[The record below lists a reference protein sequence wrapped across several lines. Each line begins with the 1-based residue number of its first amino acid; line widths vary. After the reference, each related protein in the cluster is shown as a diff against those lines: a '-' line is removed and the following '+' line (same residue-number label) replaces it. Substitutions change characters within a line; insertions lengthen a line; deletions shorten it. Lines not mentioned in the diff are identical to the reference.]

1 MSGLQ
6 NNLLKRD
13 ENKLKQISFPR
24 QTFLDISTRV
34 SNFGC
39 ICLTWDPAQVGL
51 IQTLIPQKIK
61 ATFLSY
67 RSRFTCR
74 LKFHKR
80 DRQNSKKIDLLFFK
94 IYMNIDL
101 RTGRLKGKNPSL
113 TISSKTY
120 FKLFCIGNES
130 ICFIFFRFIHQIKIY
145 SKPEKVDSFATK
157 IMTVINRCNIPKT
170 KN

>member
-13 ENKLKQISFPR
+13 ENKLKQISFPT

-39 ICLTWDPAQVGL
+39 ICLTWDPAQVAL
-51 IQTLIPQKIK
+51 MQTLILQKIK

-80 DRQNSKKIDLLFFK
+80 DGQNSKKIDLLFFL
-94 IYMNIDL
+94 NIHE
-101 RTGRLKGKNPSL
+101 
-113 TISSKTY
+113 Y
-120 FKLFCIGNES
+120 
-130 ICFIFFRFIHQIKIY
+130 
-145 SKPEKVDSFATK
+145 
-157 IMTVINRCNIPKT
+157 
-170 KN
+170 

>member
-39 ICLTWDPAQVGL
+39 ICLTWDPAQVAL
-51 IQTLIPQKIK
+51 MQTLIPQTLPQTIK

-80 DRQNSKKIDLLFFK
+80 DRQNSKKIDLLFYL

-101 RTGRLKGKNPSL
+101 RTGRFKG
-113 TISSKTY
+113 
-120 FKLFCIGNES
+120 
-130 ICFIFFRFIHQIKIY
+130 
-145 SKPEKVDSFATK
+145 
-157 IMTVINRCNIPKT
+157 
-170 KN
+170 

>member
-1 MSGLQ
+1 MLSSQNYCCNIDSKPHIAREKEEQMRNIIIFRPVLNRSNISAVKTQANIYYSNMSGLQ

-39 ICLTWDPAQVGL
+39 ICLTWDPAQVAL
-51 IQTLIPQKIK
+51 MQTLILQKIK

-80 DRQNSKKIDLLFFK
+80 DR
-94 IYMNIDL
+94 
-101 RTGRLKGKNPSL
+101 
-113 TISSKTY
+113 
-120 FKLFCIGNES
+120 
-130 ICFIFFRFIHQIKIY
+130 
-145 SKPEKVDSFATK
+145 
-157 IMTVINRCNIPKT
+157 
-170 KN
+170 